1 MTAPFG
7 GRRHMNPIIEVKGL
21 TKIFG
26 DLIAVDHI
34 HFTVDQAEVFG
45 FLGPNG
51 AGKTTTVRMLTG
63 VMDPTEGTASILG
76 HDIRKEPLMA
86 RQHLGIVPEEANIYL
101 DLSVWQNMML
111 MAELHGMTRRERKTA
126 AERLLDAVGLSAR
139 KKSKARSL
147 SKGLRQ
153 RLLLCTALVAKPQIL
168 FLDEP
173 TSGLDIQ
180 STRLIR
186 RMVAALKREGLTV
199 FLTTHDMAEAEEMC
213 SRVAIINNGKIS
225 AIDTPEELR
234 AAIKSSRHIEVSF
247 DRPVPDVGQL
257 EKIEGV
263 ESIREVNGTYRLY
276 CEDPGAVALKVA
288 WLAKERGLKVVDLRT
303 CKASLEDVFL
313 HFTARVR

>member
-1 MTAPFG
+1 
-7 GRRHMNPIIEVKGL
+7 MNPIIEVKGL